1 MAKKPSAPELTLS
14 DEERTALLTAAVA
27 DKTTHTK
34 GTATVL
40 RREPHTAWIQYG
52 TLPPGVWSRM
62 TGSAISLALHLT
74 LIVISLGLWL
84 VVLLLLALVPKD
96 HHFRV
101 DILTVTPSGAIETK
115 SIQDPGKGRKLV
127 RELTAA

>member
-1 MAKKPSAPELTLS
+1 MAKKPSAPELALT
-14 DEERTALLTAAVA
+14 DEERTELLTAAVA

-52 TLPPGVWSRM
+52 ALPPGVWSRM
-62 TGSAISLALHLT
+62 AGSTLGLVLHLT

>member
-1 MAKKPSAPELTLS
+1 MAKKPSAPELVLT
-14 DEERTALLTAAVA
+14 DEERTELLTAAVA

-52 TLPPGVWSRM
+52 TVPPGVWSRM
-62 TGSAISLALHLT
+62 TGSALTLVLHLT

-84 VVLLLLALVPKD
+84 VVLLLLALVPRD
-96 HHFRV
+96 ARFRI
-101 DILTVTPSGAIETK
+101 DIMSVTPTGAIQTETM
-115 SIQDPGKGRKLV
+115 SDPGKGRKLV